1 MKRWQKVLVA
11 VVLVIAV
18 LGGAVVW
25 LGWSLGAHLEGERLR
40 RVQAS
45 SNYGEGVFV
54 NVEPEASFEI
64 TWDAVYGTF
73 YGPEQREPPAP
84 PPVVPLDPGRLQ
96 GMPPAGLRTTWLGH
110 ASVLVEID
118 GHRVMIDPVLSER
131 ASPFSSLGPR
141 RFHPP
146 PIALEDVTGID
157 AVVISHNHYD
167 HMDKATLVHL
177 ASQGTHIFV
186 PLGTGTFLARWDI
199 PAAQIHELD
208 WWQEETLGALT
219 IVATPARHYSGRGMF
234 DYQATL
240 WASWSIL
247 GPDHRVFY
255 SGDSGYSKLF
265 KEIGDRYGPFDVNV
279 IKVGSY
285 GPGQGWIDIHM
296 PPEQSVQVHIDVAG
310 KRMLPVH
317 WATFNLARH
326 DWDEPIRRA
335 IAAAAPKGVALLTP
349 RIGETVDAARPIDNH
364 PWWEAVR

>member
-1 MKRWQKVLVA
+1 MRRWQKIAAA
-11 VVLVIAV
+11 VVALLAILAGV
-18 LGGAVVW
+18 VVW

-40 RVQAS
+40 RVEAS
-45 SNYGEGVFV
+45 PNHGGDKFV
-54 NVEPEASFEI
+54 NVEPEADFEI

-73 YGPEQREPPAP
+73 HGPEQREPPAELPVVGLDPVTLRGTP
-84 PPVVPLDPGRLQ
+84 PP
-96 GMPPAGLRTTWLGH
+96 GLRITWLGH

-146 PIALEDVTGID
+146 PIRLEDVTGID

-177 ASQGTHIFV
+177 AGQGTQIFV
-186 PLGTGTFLARWDI
+186 PLGSGTFLERWNV
-199 PAAQIHELD
+199 PNELIHELD
-208 WWQEETLGALT
+208 WWQEETLGDLT

-247 GPDHRVFY
+247 GPAHRVFY
-255 SGDSGYSKLF
+255 SGDSGYSKQF
-265 KEIGDRYGPFDVNV
+265 AEIGQKYGPFDVNV
-279 IKVGSY
+279 IKIGAY

-296 PPEQSVQVHIDVAG
+296 PPEQSIQVHLDVGG

-326 DWDEPIRRA
+326 AWDEPIKRA
-335 IAAAAPKGVALLTP
+335 LAAATSKNVDLLTP
-349 RIGETVDAARPIDNH
+349 RLGETVDAMLPTDNRA
-364 PWWEAVR
+364 WWAEIR